1 MPDHEIFFNNI
12 LKKMKS
18 NTHWDYTYQINPY
31 VSVSLI
37 NAIIERNALTVLNPD
52 QPVICIISDT
62 KDLTLP
68 SGKYKGI
75 IVTNGSVYIPTG
87 ADVEFS
93 GLLICDGNLFIEGS
107 LTLQENKGMILSLI
121 GSENFES
128 LRKFFR
134 IEKEKE
140 LYEIISSKEVLYNQ
154 QW

>member
-1 MPDHEIFFNNI
+1 
-12 LKKMKS
+12 MKS

-128 LRKFFR
+128 LRKFL
-134 IEKEKE
+134 E
-140 LYEIISSKEVLYNQ
+140 LKRKKNCMKLFLQKKFYIINNGEVTKCLAS
-154 QW
+154 